1 MAVRVQQEDFDPGA
15 EIAALTAG
23 NTRVGGLALF
33 VGLVREMADAR
44 RLSAMTLEHYPGMT
58 EKMLARI
65 EAEAQAR
72 WPLEASLII
81 HRYGRLEP
89 GERIVLVAAASPHR
103 DAAFEACR
111 FLIDWLKTQA
121 PFWKVEEDQAGEAR
135 WVEARDSD
143 EAAAAKWAGDAAAPR
158 SS

>member
-1 MAVRVQQEDFDPGA
+1 MAVRVQREDFDPGA

-23 NTRVGGLALF
+23 NKSVGGLALF
-33 VGLVREMADAR
+33 VGLVREMAEER

-65 EAEAQAR
+65 EEEAHAR

-111 FLIDWLKTQA
+111 FLIDWLKTKA
-121 PFWKVEEDQAGEAR
+121 PFWKVEEDAAGEAK
-135 WVEARDSD
+135 WVEARESD
-143 EAAAAKWAGDAAAPR
+143 ETAAAKWKSDA
-158 SS
+158 